1 MRKILMFSIIFVAS
15 VMMFFPE
22 NGEAVTIEPDG
33 YIGSG
38 LSASSVGTL
47 VSAIRA
53 RGYTC
58 SSVTIARKLWGKTG
72 FKVKCNRST
81 YSYEVIIN
89 EYGDY
94 LILPD

>member
-1 MRKILMFSIIFVAS
+1 MKKVLLSGVIFVAS
-15 VMMFFPE
+15 VVFFPWDTE
-22 NGEAVTIEPDG
+22 SVTIEPDG

-38 LSASSVGTL
+38 LSAGSVGAL
-47 VSAIRA
+47 VGAIHA
-53 RGYTC
+53 RGYPC

-89 EYGDY
+89 QYGDY
-94 LILPD
+94 QVLPD